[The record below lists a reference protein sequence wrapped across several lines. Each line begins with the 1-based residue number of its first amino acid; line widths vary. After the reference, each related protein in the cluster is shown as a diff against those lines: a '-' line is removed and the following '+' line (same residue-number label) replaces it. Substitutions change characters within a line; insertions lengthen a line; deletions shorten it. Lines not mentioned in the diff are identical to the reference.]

1 MRNLI
6 LTGGIFHPFNESSRA
21 LQKIL
26 MKEGIE
32 SEITEDIEFGLKKI
46 GEGDF
51 NLLTVYALRWSMKN
65 GSKYK
70 PYRDQWEYNISA
82 AGQKNIR
89 KFLEK
94 GGGIFGLHTAA
105 ICFDQWEDWI
115 SILGGKWIWGK
126 SGHLPFGV
134 VNTRTETTKHP
145 ITNNI
150 PPFNLEDEVFAD
162 LKTTKDITPLLSAR
176 VEGQDIW
183 HPVLWAR
190 NFSNG
195 RIVYDAL
202 GHDAKSLNHPE
213 HAKIIR
219 RSANWAIG
227 NLKKN

>member
-6 LTGGIFHPFNESSRA
+6 LTGGIFHPFKESSRA

-32 SEITEDIEFGLKKI
+32 SEITEDIESGLKNVDE
-46 GEGDF
+46 GEY

-65 GSKYK
+65 GSKYE
-70 PYRDQWEYNISA
+70 PYS
-82 AGQKNIR
+82 
-89 KFLEK
+89 
-94 GGGIFGLHTAA
+94 
-105 ICFDQWEDWI
+105 DQWEDWI

-126 SGHLPFGV
+126 SGHLPFGI
-134 VNTRTETTKHP
+134 VNTRTETIKHP

-150 PPFNLEDEVFAD
+150 TPFNLEDEVFED
-162 LKTTKDITPLLSAR
+162 LKTTKDITPLLSAK
-176 VEGQDIW
+176 VEGQDKW

-202 GHDAKSLNHPE
+202 GHNAKSLNHPE

-227 NLKKN
+227 NLN